1 MLVIQLSSLLA
12 DIPADLASRAIAGSP
27 LCPTRGCSR
36 YRGFRHAVRPG
47 VSRRQADTAKALVLR
62 GEKGLEGAKHGFP
75 ASFQYRS
82 FDAKLDKD
90 VSALDD
96 GRAFNRNQTA
106 IPHCV
111 ARVENEIQ
119 KRVLQT
125 QAIALHSRQ
134 VGSDAD
140 LEMDFRLPYAPDE
153 RRDFGQTG
161 TCARLFAEMLT
172 DRLRLYFRVPTSRP
186 PSLRQI
192 FGSLC
197 PEDVMST
204 GFCVRLDQGRGSC
217 MPRCTSCQS
226 PGNEIRC
233 GRCG

>member
-1 MLVIQLSSLLA
+1 MNCIC
-12 DIPADLASRAIAGSP
+12 SP
-27 LCPTRGCSR
+27 IVGWQCTPTRDNPQHENAGHPTLLFAGR
-36 YRGFRHAVRPG
+36 
-47 VSRRQADTAKALVLR
+47 
-62 GEKGLEGAKHGFP
+62 LEGAKHGFP

-106 IPHCV
+106 IRHCV

-153 RRDFGQTG
+153 SRDFGQTG

-172 DRLRLYFRVPTSRP
+172 DRLRLCFRFRHLGLHLSGRFLAVFVLKTLCRLASAFDWIKGEGHAYRGIRP
-186 PSLRQI
+186 AKARGMKSDAA
-192 FGSLC
+192 
-197 PEDVMST
+197 DVDR
-204 GFCVRLDQGRGSC
+204 RLPDLQR
-217 MPRCTSCQS
+217 
-226 PGNEIRC
+226 
-233 GRCG
+233 